1 MVDGDINV
9 SVATLTS
16 DYVAKTID
24 HTLLSPELDTAA
36 VLDGCDL
43 ARCYGVASV
52 YVKPCDV
59 AAVAEALRG
68 SGVKVGTVI
77 GFPYGSSK
85 TEIKA
90 YEAEWALAEGAEE
103 LDLVL
108 NIARLRA
115 GASSAVSSDIQAVCE
130 VASGRAVV
138 KVILESAYLGE
149 DQMVLGCRLA
159 ESAGASFVGNSTGF
173 APTGTEVQDVR
184 LIRRTLSSD
193 TQVKAVG
200 GVNSLDSLLA
210 MLAAGAIRIGT
221 SATEIILEEFKA
233 REARWE

>member
-24 HTLLSPELDTAA
+24 HSLLGPELDAAA

-43 ARCYGVASV
+43 ARCYNVASV
-52 YVKPCDV
+52 CVKPSDV
-59 AAVAEALRG
+59 AAAAQALRG
-68 SGVKVGTVI
+68 SGVKVGSVI
-77 GFPYGSSK
+77 GFPHGSSK

-90 YEAEWALAEGAEE
+90 YEAEWAVAEGAEE

-115 GASSAVSSDIQAVCE
+115 GASSEVRSDIEAVCA
-130 VASGRAVV
+130 VASGRALV
-138 KVILESAYLGE
+138 KVILEE
-149 DQMVLGCRLA
+149 DQKVLGCRLA
-159 ESAGASFVGNSTGF
+159 ESAGASFVSASTGF
-173 APTGTEVQDVR
+173 APMGTKAEDVR
-184 LIRRTLSSD
+184 LIRRTLSPES
-193 TQVKAVG
+193 QVKAAG
-200 GVNSLDSLLA
+200 GVDSLDSLLG
-210 MLAAGAIRIGT
+210 MLRAGAIRIGT
-221 SATEIILEEFKA
+221 SATETILEEFKA